1 MSLRPRPTIA
11 ATAAGAALLLALAGC
26 TASGSSSGADS
37 GPVTLQFW
45 HEMSGPAATELDAL
59 VSQFNS
65 EHDGEITVDSS
76 FQGSYAD
83 AQTKYTAA
91 VQSGTTPDVL
101 MMNDISTGF
110 MVDSKKTIPLSTLA
124 EGDASFSL
132 DSFPPAVSAY
142 YGDGADGL
150 AAMPFAVS
158 QPVMYLDR
166 DLVTR
171 SGLNPDSPPRTL
183 AEVASWAEKIHAATG
198 ASGLTMNMS
207 DSWMIEQMSA
217 AGGGDFCTPDN
228 GRGSDRVT
236 GLQLTSPTQVGF
248 MQRLQTLF
256 QDGTML
262 NPGTDNSAMVS
273 AFASGKVGIM
283 LTSTGAYTTADP
295 KKTAS
300 TVAAF
305 PSTAESDD
313 AGVVIG
319 GNALWISGDGHS
331 DAQQRA
337 AYAFVSFL
345 HSAEVQAAWAKATG
359 YLASN
364 TGAASTATGTA
375 SLADPNVKAM
385 ADQLA
390 NTPASNAAAGCRTGA
405 FPSLRSTV
413 IGAFTQVAEGADVTS
428 TMSDAETKAASQI
441 AAYNT
446 AAG

>member
-1 MSLRPRPTIA
+1 MSHRPRVLTA
-11 ATAAGAALLLALAGC
+11 ATAAGAVVLLSLAGC
-26 TASGSSSGADS
+26 ATSGSAPGADS

-65 EHDGEITVDSS
+65 QEDGKITVESS

-110 MVDSKKTIPLSTLA
+110 MVDSKKTVPLSTFTA
-124 EGDASFSL
+124 GDPSFSL
-132 DSFPPAVSAY
+132 DSFPPVVSAY
-142 YGDGADGL
+142 YADGSGGL

-158 QPVMYLDR
+158 QPVLYLSR

-171 SGLNPDSPPRTL
+171 AGLDPEAPPQTL
-183 AEVASWAEKIHAATG
+183 AEVTSWAEKIHAATG

-207 DSWMIEQMSA
+207 DSWMIEQMTA
-217 AGGGDFCTPDN
+217 AGGEEFCTPDN

-236 GLQLTSPTQVGF
+236 GLELTSPSQVTF
-248 MQRLQTLF
+248 MRQLQTLF

-273 AFASGKVGIM
+273 AFASGKVGMM
-283 LTSTGAYTTADP
+283 LTSTGAYTAADP
-295 KKTAS
+295 TKTAS
-300 TVAAF
+300 KVAAF
-305 PSTAESDD
+305 PSTAESDE
-313 AGVVIG
+313 AGVVVG
-319 GNALWISGDGHS
+319 GNALWISGEGHS

-345 HSAEVQAAWAKATG
+345 HSAEVQAAWSSATG

-364 TGAASTATGTA
+364 TEAASTSTGIA

-390 NTPASNAAAGCRTGA
+390 STPASDAAAGCRTGA

-428 TMSDAETKAASQI
+428 TMADAEEKAADQI